1 MALNRRTTYK
11 RLLISGS
18 DAELKTLLL
27 SNLQTGISGSN
38 LVIDADGNVGIGT
51 GGSSSGSISGSDYTE
66 WATYTGTR
74 AGSDLDLTIGDYDNS
89 GNGTKINLNDAQGTV
104 SIESTTSITG
114 SLKVQSNNAVEDSFI
129 IKSGSTES
137 LKVNNE
143 GITQFFAYENNYVP
157 TPKLGGVYFT
167 SSSLWVGL
175 Q

>member
-27 SNLQTGISGSN
+27 SNLQTGVSGSN
-38 LVIDADGNVGIGT
+38 LVIDADGNVGI

-74 AGSDLDLTIGDYDNS
+74 AGSDLDLILGDYDDS
-89 GNGTKINLNDAQGTV
+89 GNGTKINVNDALNKVRLEG
-104 SIESTTSITG
+104 SSEITG
-114 SLKVQSNNAVEDSFI
+114 SLVVKSESSIEDSFL

-157 TPKLGGVYFT
+157 TVVLGGIYFT
-167 SSSLWVGL
+167 SSSIWVGL

>member
-27 SNLQTGISGSN
+27 SNLQTGVSGSN
-38 LVIDADGNVGIGT
+38 LVIDADGNVGI

-74 AGSDLDLTIGDYDNS
+74 AGSYLDLILGHYDDS
-89 GNGTKINLNDAQGTV
+89 GNGTKINVNDALNKVRLEG
-104 SIESTTSITG
+104 SSEITG
-114 SLKVQSNNAVEDSFI
+114 SLVVKSESSIEDSFL

-157 TPKLGGVYFT
+157 TVVLGGIYFT
-167 SSSLWVGL
+167 SSSIWVGL